1 MTKKSRFV
9 TTFLYFIPNEI
20 SYYVVF
26 RDRNASN
33 VSRKPVVFMSIAP
46 PAKLDLPSVQPLQR
60 CCHKKPQITAFHT
73 LAMDL
78 NNIAPPRRSG
88 RPPVPP
94 ARLRHAGQ
102 PGAAAG
108 FGMAASGETSPDLPS
123 DAASSS
129 SSPASRPF
137 DFASGIKDMRNYL
150 EKEAVGRQTAPAP
163 EISTPTP
170 SSEIL
175 DVSGS
180 GATVQ
185 STSGRHKHSRARRP
199 SSVGRPR
206 EQAVTRTARPLG
218 MMLALRVKR
227 KTQESYLTDLSL
239 IHI

>member
-33 VSRKPVVFMSIAP
+33 VSRKPGVFMSIAP

-88 RPPVPP
+88 RPAVPP

-108 FGMAASGETSPDLPS
+108 PGMAASGETSRDLPS
-123 DAASSS
+123 DAAPGS
-129 SSPASRPF
+129 SSPSSPPF
-137 DFASGIKDMRNYL
+137 DFDSGMKDMTNHL

-170 SSEIL
+170 SSDDEIF

-180 GATVQ
+180 PATVR
-185 STSGRHKHSRARRP
+185 STLGRNKHTRARRP
-199 SSVGRPR
+199 SSEEHRDSSNEDGEASGNDAGPEGGEEDTSRPR
-206 EQAVTRTARPLG
+206 EN
-218 MMLALRVKR
+218 
-227 KTQESYLTDLSL
+227 
-239 IHI
+239 

>member
-1 MTKKSRFV
+1 
-9 TTFLYFIPNEI
+9 
-20 SYYVVF
+20 
-26 RDRNASN
+26 
-33 VSRKPVVFMSIAP
+33 MSIAP
-46 PAKLDLPSVQPLQR
+46 PAKRRSAECDNPYNATDS
-60 CCHKKPQITAFHT
+60 CHTRPQSTACHT
-73 LAMDL
+73 LAMDG
-78 NNIAPPRRSG
+78 NNIVPPRRSG
-88 RPPVPP
+88 RPAVPP
-94 ARLRHAGQ
+94 AWLRHAGQ

-108 FGMAASGETSPDLPS
+108 FGVAASGETSPDLPS

-137 DFASGIKDMRNYL
+137 DFDSGIKDMRNYL

-227 KTQESYLTDLSL
+227 KTQESYLTDKEKRVVKEKGASMRTRMRAPSRGKGGRLRRL
-239 IHI
+239 